1 MYPGRFRL
9 LHTVGGHEW
18 TLELVRVQPEDEGG
32 YQCQVR
38 TAGHQTVGMVIMTA

>member
-38 TAGHQTVGMVIMTA
+38 TVTVVMVIMTA